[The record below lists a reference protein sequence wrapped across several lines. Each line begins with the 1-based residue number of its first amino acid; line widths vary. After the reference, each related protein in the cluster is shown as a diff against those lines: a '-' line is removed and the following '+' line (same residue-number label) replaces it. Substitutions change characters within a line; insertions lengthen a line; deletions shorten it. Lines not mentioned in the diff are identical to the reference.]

1 MKKTPRAQAEQEVGP
16 PKASWGH
23 RQLGDERPEL
33 HCPLGLVGVQ
43 SIRLRPPE
51 PSSLESAAS
60 PRRVGG
66 LGLRWGGLRPPPRPL
81 GRLPSPFSTV
91 PEPWSPFPVTA
102 RKGPLLRRGNSTVP
116 RPPLLPDGP
125 TRCPSP
131 GQHGVPLRGPGPL
144 PTFLGRTSP
153 RPPLGGGPVASE
165 HRNPSLSP
173 VLFVAAP
180 LSLA

>member
-1 MKKTPRAQAEQEVGP
+1 MKKTPE
-16 PKASWGH
+16 PKRSRRWA
-23 RQLGDERPEL
+23 
-33 HCPLGLVGVQ
+33 
-43 SIRLRPPE
+43 
-51 PSSLESAAS
+51 
-60 PRRVGG
+60 PRRPAGDTGSLGTRGRNCTAHSGWSVSRASGSGRQNQAAWRVPPAHDGWEASGSAGVGCV
-66 LGLRWGGLRPPPRPL
+66 PPACPL

-131 GQHGVPLRGPGPL
+131 GQHGVPLRGPRPL